1 VPGETAD
8 GAIMFL
14 PAEAVFAE
22 IHAYHQELV
31 ELAQHRHVWLASPT
45 TLMAILTTASAV
57 MKDAA
62 TREQV
67 HLIQEHLKIL
77 GKDFE
82 RFSERMN
89 KLAIHI
95 RQANKDVDEIHV
107 SARKISNR
115 FVKIENVEL
124 DELDQDADEAV
135 ALVSS
140 EAGVQVNS

>member
-1 VPGETAD
+1 
-8 GAIMFL
+8 
-14 PAEAVFAE
+14 
-22 IHAYHQELV
+22 
-31 ELAQHRHVWLASPT
+31 
-45 TLMAILTTASAV
+45 MAILTTASAV